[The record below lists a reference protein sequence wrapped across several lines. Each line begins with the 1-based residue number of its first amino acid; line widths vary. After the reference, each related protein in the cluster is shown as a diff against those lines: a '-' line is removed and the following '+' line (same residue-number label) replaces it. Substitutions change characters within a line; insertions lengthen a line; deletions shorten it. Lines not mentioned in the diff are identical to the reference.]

1 MKNIPD
7 FNIAFM
13 KEALKEAEKA
23 QKAGEIPVGAVIVKN
38 NKIIAKGCNKREK
51 EQSSISHAEINA
63 IKKANKVLKNF
74 RLTNC
79 DIYVTLEPCPMCAGA
94 IIESRI
100 KNIYFGAYEP
110 KEGAVESVIDLP
122 SVYNKKS
129 FKTQG
134 FGGIMEKECKALMQ
148 SFFKSK

>member
-100 KNIYFGAYEP
+100 KNIF
-110 KEGAVESVIDLP
+110 
-122 SVYNKKS
+122 
-129 FKTQG
+129 
-134 FGGIMEKECKALMQ
+134 
-148 SFFKSK
+148 